1 MPGTLRLFGFLLLLP
16 LSSWASPEEDLVRVI
31 EGYRERSASDSV
43 VTLLRRAAPLNPVET
58 SVVRFLTANDL
69 AELGLEGTA
78 IEGFRDLVRHPR
90 LGGAAFVGLARL
102 RDERG
107 EHSTLRLEAE
117 RAPWE
122 WMEPDDAVEAAYRVA
137 RACVSTERFSDARAW
152 LARVPPESPFAP
164 YAQYVLTQA
173 EYGLGNYGAAV
184 EAARP
189 IFDLPGSEATVSAL
203 RDRTAVLLGDMFIEI
218 GLYGYAEDMLRW
230 PAPSSPFYGR
240 ARRDLALARA
250 LAAIAGGELAAG
262 NREVDR
268 VDGELETAADGIG
281 MMADTQQEAALLGA
295 NLAVAWPPRTILDG
309 RRRWAA
315 SRALETLDAAR
326 GASFGRLFQA
336 AFESLPPVF
345 LYRLATRPS
354 SPPPP
359 PSPSVGR
366 EAAYLFPPDRELARA
381 LVALAVA
388 EEKSGKR
395 DCPNAAARAL
405 RARATVSLLG
415 ESKDPPLSEVST
427 IARGCGR
434 GPHGDVAS
442 RARAHLLAEIPSE
455 TRRRQRKIREQRYRV
470 DDAIARFRLAR
481 SDEIQTLRTTK

>member
-1 MPGTLRLFGFLLLLP
+1 M
-16 LSSWASPEEDLVRVI
+16 
-31 EGYRERSASDSV
+31 
-43 VTLLRRAAPLNPVET
+43 TLLRHAAPLNPVET

-69 AELGLEGTA
+69 AALGLEATA
-78 IEGFRDLVRHPR
+78 IEVFRDLVRHPR

-102 RDERG
+102 RDERR
-107 EHSTLRLEAE
+107 EHSTLKLEAE

-137 RACVSTERFSDARAW
+137 RACVATERFADARVW
-152 LARVPPESPFAP
+152 LSRVPPESPYAP
-164 YAQYVLTQA
+164 YAHYVLAQA

-189 IFDLPGSEATVSAL
+189 IFDLPGSEPTISAL

-218 GLYGYAEDMLRW
+218 GLYGYAEDLLRW

-240 ARRDLALARA
+240 ARRDLALSRA
-250 LAAIAGGELAAG
+250 LSAIAGGEIGTG
-262 NREVDR
+262 NREIDR

-281 MMADTQQEAALLGA
+281 TKADTQQEAALLGA
-295 NLAVAWPPRTILDG
+295 NLAVAWPSRALLDA

-315 SRALETLDAAR
+315 SRALEALDAAR

-354 SPPPP
+354 PPPPP
-359 PSPSVGR
+359 PSPTVGR
-366 EAAYLFPPDRELARA
+366 EAAFLFPPERELSRA

-388 EEKSGKR
+388 EERAGDRS
-395 DCPNAAARAL
+395 CPDAAARAL
-405 RARATVSLLG
+405 RSRVTVSLLG
-415 ESKDPPLSEVST
+415 ESKEPTLGEVSE

-434 GPHGDVAS
+434 GPVGEVAA
-442 RARAHLLAEIPSE
+442 RARAHLLAEIPAE
-455 TRRRQRKIREQRYRV
+455 TRRRQRRIREQRYRV
-470 DDAIARFRLAR
+470 DDAIARFRLSR